1 MSAELSEMEEIKRR
15 LTEMD
20 TIDNAYSSRQL
31 EAEEIAE
38 RAAGDERAPNAPVR
52 RYLAAALK
60 DARPLGRLGSAL
72 VSGQLLVCVLAAH
85 EQRAAIADGSDMQ
98 PRAAQQ
104 YGLRDEP

>member
-1 MSAELSEMEEIKRR
+1 VCAGVCHRRGCAQRRQRAEGASAVAVLPR
-15 LTEMD
+15 
-20 TIDNAYSSRQL
+20 
-31 EAEEIAE
+31 EIAE